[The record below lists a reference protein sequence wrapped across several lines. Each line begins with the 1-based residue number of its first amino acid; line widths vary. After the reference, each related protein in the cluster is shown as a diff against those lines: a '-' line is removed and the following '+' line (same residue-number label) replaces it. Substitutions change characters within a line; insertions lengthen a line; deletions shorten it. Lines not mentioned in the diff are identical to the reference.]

1 MRDRAYRSARNGSV
15 LIEVLVAIVLLAISG
30 TSLITLLGQTS
41 YSMTATLATEDTVRR
56 AGEEMDRIALASRAE
71 LLARTGRI
79 ADRGWAVEI
88 EPMSTSLF
96 AVSVFEPDS
105 TNVILRTTLYRP
117 PTDSL
122 DASR

>member
-1 MRDRAYRSARNGSV
+1 M

-105 TNVILRTTLYRP
+105 TSVILRTTLYRP